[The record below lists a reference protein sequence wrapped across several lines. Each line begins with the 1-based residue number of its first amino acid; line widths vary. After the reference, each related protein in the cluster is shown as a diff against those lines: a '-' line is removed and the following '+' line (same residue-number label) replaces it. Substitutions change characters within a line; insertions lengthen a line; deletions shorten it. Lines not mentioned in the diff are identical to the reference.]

1 MYIVING
8 GGKVGFNLGYLLSN
22 KGYSVAI
29 IEQHPEIIEKLAEEL
44 PTSVL
49 LIEGNGCDVKYLEEA
64 GVDRADIFVAVTGS
78 DQDNFVSCKLA
89 KVRFN
94 VKRVLARVNSPENEY
109 TLNALGI
116 ETISSTTVIS
126 NLIENEMTAGEVFTL
141 HILKKGRLELV
152 EINLTENHCVAAN
165 KMISELPLP
174 RNTVLVSIIR
184 GDNILIPKGD
194 TVIETGDRVIA
205 VTSIEE
211 ADELRR
217 ILAGS

>member
-8 GGKVGFNLGYLLSN
+8 GGKVGFYLGHLLSH
-22 KGYSVAI
+22 KGHKVAM
-29 IEQHPEIIEKLAEEL
+29 IEQHPEIIDKLAEEL

-49 LIEGNGCDVKYLEEA
+49 LIEGNGCDVKYLEDA
-64 GVDRADIFVAVTGS
+64 GVDRADVFVAVTGS

-89 KVRFN
+89 KIRFN

-116 ETISSTTVIS
+116 ETISATTVIS
-126 NLIENEMTAGEVFTL
+126 NLIEKEMTAGEVFTL
-141 HILKKGRLELV
+141 HILKKGGLELV
-152 EINLTENHCVAAN
+152 EINLTEDHCAVAN
-165 KMISELPLP
+165 KMISELLLP
-174 RNTVLVSIIR
+174 RNTVLVSLIR
-184 GDNILIPKGD
+184 GDTILIPKGD

-211 ADELRR
+211 ADQLRL
-217 ILAGS
+217 ILTGS